1 MARQRVVTLLTDF
14 GRCDPY
20 VAEMKGVI
28 LSICSDAALVDISH
42 EIGAGDVVAGA
53 FVLRQALPY
62 FPPET
67 VHCVVVDPGVGTE
80 RRILAARYADQTIV
94 FPDNGVIT
102 LVERDQPLEAL
113 AVVRDERYFLQPG
126 FSGTF
131 HGRDIMAPVAAH
143 LANGLAVSRL
153 GPRPERF
160 QVLELPEPSQAED
173 GSVVGQVVYTD
184 RFGNLI
190 SNVSVDLIRDSLGGL
205 SGLEVGCGG
214 RPVGPI
220 RTAYAEVEPHQPL
233 ALINSM
239 SLLEVAVNGGRA
251 CDDLGAGRDTEI
263 RVARAAGRR

>member
-143 LANGLAVSRL
+143 LANGLAISRL

-190 SNVSVDLIRDSLGGL
+190 SNVSVDLIRDRVPDATRKRRAVHVVKADAVDARRG
-205 SGLEVGCGG
+205 
-214 RPVGPI
+214 
-220 RTAYAEVEPHQPL
+220 QPL